1 MVSTNHPNAQELFD
15 RDVKCLQDFFRRR
28 FNYESELAPNFQDIE
43 RMDALDAEVSAS
55 GMTKQMEKD
64 ILQHYLIGIYPKY
77 YQTILPDW
85 SVRTVKFGLSEKHR
99 KFERIFIMVLTN
111 QPIYLVNVKT
121 IRKIFFLIV
130 CASQKVRTLLK
141 ISASILLLRGF
152 FFTFSWAKQMQN

>member
-77 YQTILPDW
+77 YQTIFADW
-85 SVRTVKFGLSEKHR
+85 
-99 KFERIFIMVLTN
+99 
-111 QPIYLVNVKT
+111 
-121 IRKIFFLIV
+121 
-130 CASQKVRTLLK
+130 
-141 ISASILLLRGF
+141 SASIFLLRVF
-152 FFTFSWAKQMQN
+152 FSYFLGQNKCKIRV

>member
-77 YQTILPDW
+77 YQNILANWIP
-85 SVRTVKFGLSEKHR
+85 
-99 KFERIFIMVLTN
+99 
-111 QPIYLVNVKT
+111 
-121 IRKIFFLIV
+121 
-130 CASQKVRTLLK
+130 
-141 ISASILLLRGF
+141 ASILDAFESVFKL
-152 FFTFSWAKQMQN
+152 KQTCLSF